1 LGRGHRGGASLNSV
15 SAPDPQPLLRLDAL
29 VAGYTRPV
37 VGPVSLR
44 LARGEVLGLW
54 GPNGTGK
61 STLLKAIGRSARVFS
76 GHVELQPGAQLA
88 HLDQQPV
95 RLAAMPVTGRELL
108 RAAGAGPEALETTG
122 TLPHTLAPLLKRRI
136 DRLSGGQ
143 YQRLWIWSALATGA
157 DLVLLDEPTN
167 NLDPA
172 NRDALIELLTQERD
186 GRGMLIVSHDH
197 DFLER
202 VCSRL
207 LEARD
212 ASILAARTAQVESR

>member
-1 LGRGHRGGASLNSV
+1 M
-15 SAPDPQPLLRLDAL
+15 LRLDAL

-37 VGPVSLR
+37 VGPVSLT
-44 LARGEVLGLW
+44 LQRGEVLGLW

-61 STLLKAIGRSARVFS
+61 STLLKAIGRSARIFS
-76 GHVELQPGAQLA
+76 GRVELQPGVQLA

-95 RLAAMPVTGRELL
+95 RLPAMPLTGRELL
-108 RAAGAGPEALETTG
+108 RVAGARPEALEALRTQPNALT
-122 TLPHTLAPLLKRRI
+122 PLLKRRI

-172 NRDALIELLTQERD
+172 NRAALVEILAQERD

-202 VCSRL
+202 VCTRL

-212 ASILAARTAQVESR
+212 AAIVEVRTTQPEGRS

>member
-1 LGRGHRGGASLNSV
+1 MSASDSR
-15 SAPDPQPLLRLDAL
+15 PLLRLDAL

-37 VGPVSLR
+37 VGPVSLT
-44 LARGEVLGLW
+44 LQRGEVLGLW

-61 STLLKAIGRSARVFS
+61 STLLKAIGRSARIFS
-76 GHVELQPGAQLA
+76 GRVELQPGVQLA

-95 RLAAMPVTGRELL
+95 RLPAMPLTGRELL
-108 RAAGAGPEALETTG
+108 RVAGARPEALEALRTQPNALT
-122 TLPHTLAPLLKRRI
+122 PLLKRRI

-172 NRDALIELLTQERD
+172 NRAALVEILAQERD

-202 VCSRL
+202 VCTRL

-212 ASILAARTAQVESR
+212 AAIVEVRTTQPEGRS

>member
-1 LGRGHRGGASLNSV
+1 MSLS
-15 SAPDPQPLLRLDAL
+15 DPPPLLRLDAL

-37 VGPVSLR
+37 VGPVSLT

-76 GHVELQPGAQLA
+76 GRIELQLGATLA

-95 RLAAMPVTGRELL
+95 QLPAMPVTGRELL
-108 RAAGAGPEALETTG
+108 RAAGARPEW
-122 TLPHTLAPLLKRRI
+122 LARTRTRPDVLVPLLKRRI

-172 NRDALIELLTQERD
+172 NRAALIEILTQERD
-186 GRGMLIVSHDH
+186 GCGMLIVSHDH
-197 DFLER
+197 DFLEC

-207 LEARD
+207 FEARD
-212 ASILAARTAQVESR
+212 TGLVEVRTTQGPRR

>member
-1 LGRGHRGGASLNSV
+1 MC
-15 SAPDPQPLLRLDAL
+15 APDPRPLLQLDAL
-29 VAGYTRPV
+29 VAGYARPV
-37 VGPVSLR
+37 VGPVSLW

-76 GHVELQPGAQLA
+76 GCIELESGATLA

-95 RLAAMPVTGRELL
+95 RLPAMPVTGRELL
-108 RAAGAGPEALETTG
+108 RAAGARPELPERTG
-122 TLPHTLAPLLKRRI
+122 RLPDVLAPLLKRRI

-143 YQRLWIWSALATGA
+143 YQLLWVWSALATGA
-157 DLVLLDEPTN
+157 DLILLDEPTN

-172 NRDALIELLTQERD
+172 NRAALIEILGRERD
-186 GRGMLIVSHDH
+186 GRGVLIVSHDH

-212 ASILAARTAQVESR
+212 TGLVEVRTARGPGS